1 MERKDNDLLKKY
13 FDLQKID
20 SQHATGLNALTS
32 KVSSLYQYDNQ
43 MKSKLVNILAAENQN
58 LTFPALNDCSGEINK
73 NWYENFITIF
83 TFNFTPTI
91 LKTMTYFRSY

>member
-43 MKSKLVNILAAENQN
+43 MKSKLVNIFVANFL
-58 LTFPALNDCSGEINK
+58 INSD
-73 NWYENFITIF
+73 IF
-83 TFNFTPTI
+83 MLYI
-91 LKTMTYFRSY
+91 LGKIGRQR